1 MAGRRFAGESWR
13 APGAPW
19 IGRARGN
26 HEAVPG
32 PEGAWYGPPAREPV
46 PGARLRD
53 TMDIASP
60 TGPRRGSLRS
70 ALLALAALSLA
81 ATSLAVGVL
90 SGRAA
95 PAADVLDAQ
104 RSQVREL
111 EGEVATIDARAGAA
125 ADAHAAAVARAD
137 QLRDRIAETTAA
149 IDQAEAA
156 RQETVARL
164 AERLR
169 AIYASDPPTLA
180 EIILTSGSLT
190 EAVDAQRALESV
202 GRSDA
207 AVIDGLRTAK
217 ARLGALRAELVDSR
231 DEADAAVAASQH
243 RMQELETLIA
253 DRRQAL
259 AAARERVEGTVR
271 RRAAAAADAAAERR
285 LLRRAADPA
294 PAAATPSAPSTGA
307 APVASPDPA
316 PAPQSGPAPSGDV
329 AAHLE
334 RIAQCESG
342 GNPRAVSA
350 SGQYRG
356 KYQFDQS
363 TWEANGGTGDPAAAP
378 EAEQDRVAA
387 ALYAARGPAPWPVCG
402 YQ

>member
-1 MAGRRFAGESWR
+1 M
-13 APGAPW
+13 
-19 IGRARGN
+19 
-26 HEAVPG
+26 
-32 PEGAWYGPPAREPV
+32 
-46 PGARLRD
+46 D
-53 TMDIASP
+53 TASP
-60 TGPRRGSLRS
+60 TGPLRGSLRT
-70 ALLALAALSLA
+70 ALLAFAALGLA

-90 SGRAA
+90 AGRAA

-111 EGEVATIDARAGAA
+111 EAEVATIDGRAGAA

-137 QLRDRIAETTAA
+137 GLRDRIAETTAA

-156 RQETVARL
+156 RRQAVARL
-164 AERLR
+164 GERLR

-202 GRSDA
+202 GRNDA
-207 AVIDGLRTAK
+207 GVIEGLRTAK
-217 ARLGALRAELVDSR
+217 ARLGALRAELVESR
-231 DEADAAVAASQH
+231 AEAEAAVAASEA

-259 AAARERVEGTVR
+259 AAAREQVRGTVR
-271 RRAAAAADAAAERR
+271 RRAAAAADPSAERALR
-285 LLRRAADPA
+285 RRAADPS
-294 PAAATPSAPSTGA
+294 PAAAAPAQPSVAA
-307 APVASPDPA
+307 APASAPDPA
-316 PAPQSGPAPSGDV
+316 PAPQSGPAPPADV
-329 AAHLE
+329 ASHLA

-356 KYQFDQS
+356 KYQFDQG

>member
-1 MAGRRFAGESWR
+1 M
-13 APGAPW
+13 
-19 IGRARGN
+19 
-26 HEAVPG
+26 
-32 PEGAWYGPPAREPV
+32 
-46 PGARLRD
+46 D
-53 TMDIASP
+53 TASP
-60 TGPRRGSLRS
+60 NGPLRGSLRS
-70 ALLALAALSLA
+70 ALLALAALGLA

-90 SGRAA
+90 SGHAA

-111 EGEVATIDARAGAA
+111 EAEVAAIDARAGAA
-125 ADAHAAAVARAD
+125 ADAHAAAVARAAG
-137 QLRDRIAETTAA
+137 LRERIAETTAA
-149 IDQAEAA
+149 IDRTEAA
-156 RQETVARL
+156 RAVAVARL
-164 AERLR
+164 ADRLR
-169 AIYASDPPTLA
+169 AIYASDPPTLT
-180 EIILTSGSLT
+180 EVILTSGSLT

-202 GRSDA
+202 SRSDA
-207 AVIDGLRTAK
+207 AVIDGLRTSR
-217 ARLGALRAELVDSR
+217 ARLGALRAELVQSR
-231 DEADAAVAASQH
+231 DEADAAVAASRA
-243 RMQELETLIA
+243 RMQELETLIS

-259 AAARERVEGTVR
+259 AAARERVAGTVR
-271 RRAAAAADAAAERR
+271 RRAAAAADARAERALR
-285 LLRRAADPA
+285 RRAAAPSPAASPA
-294 PAAATPSAPSTGA
+294 PSAGA
-307 APVASPDPA
+307 APVSAPDPA
-316 PAPQSGPAPSGDV
+316 PAPVSGPAPSGDV

-356 KYQFDQS
+356 KYQFDQA

>member
-1 MAGRRFAGESWR
+1 M
-13 APGAPW
+13 
-19 IGRARGN
+19 
-26 HEAVPG
+26 
-32 PEGAWYGPPAREPV
+32 
-46 PGARLRD
+46 D
-53 TMDIASP
+53 TASP

-70 ALLALAALSLA
+70 ALLALAALGLA

-90 SGRAA
+90 AVRAA
-95 PAADVLDAQ
+95 PAPDVLDAQ

-111 EGEVATIDARAGAA
+111 EAEVGTIDARAGAA
-125 ADAHAAAVARAD
+125 ADAHAAAVARARD
-137 QLRDRIAETTAA
+137 LRDRITETTAA

-156 RQETVARL
+156 RREAVTRL
-164 AERLR
+164 GERLR

-180 EIILTSGSLT
+180 EILLTSGSLT

-207 AVIDGLRTAK
+207 AVIDGLRTAE
-217 ARLGALRAELVDSR
+217 ARLGALKAELVDSR
-231 DEADAAVAASQH
+231 DEADAAVATSQA
-243 RMQELETLIA
+243 RMRELETLIA

-259 AAARERVEGTVR
+259 AAARERVAGTVR
-271 RRAAAAADAAAERR
+271 RRAAAAADARAERA

-294 PAAATPSAPSTGA
+294 PATATTPTTPSAGA
-307 APVASPDPA
+307 APATAPDPA
-316 PAPQSGPAPSGDV
+316 PAPQAGPAPSGDM

-387 ALYAARGPAPWPVCG
+387 TLYAARGPAPWPVCG
-402 YQ
+402 YR